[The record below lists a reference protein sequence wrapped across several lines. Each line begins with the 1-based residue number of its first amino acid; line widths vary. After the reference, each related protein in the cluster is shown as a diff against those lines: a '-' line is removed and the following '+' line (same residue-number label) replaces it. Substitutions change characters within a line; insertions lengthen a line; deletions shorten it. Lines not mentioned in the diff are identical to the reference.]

1 MSEITRAAAGLLIA
15 GWAAA
20 GQSVAP
26 PSFEVAS
33 VKQAAPCCA
42 PGQWRESKAGEAR
55 IDFRY
60 VNLKY
65 CIAFAYGVKEF
76 QISGPSWLGEGRFDI
91 VAKAAEGTK
100 HSQLPALM
108 QSLLTERFRMQV
120 HQKPKEFT
128 VVVLSVGKNGPKLQE
143 SPVDPNAPEGAAVG
157 LSMNA
162 NGVGRMEVRR
172 GTMNSLANSLV
183 RVLGRPV
190 VDRTE
195 LTGRYDFELEYSRE
209 DAGAMAMQ
217 TAGGPQPQPSS
228 EFGVSV
234 FAAIQKLGLKLEVQ
248 KVTLDAIVVD
258 QAEKNPTVN

>member
-1 MSEITRAAAGLLIA
+1 MSEMKRVAAVLLIA

-20 GQSVAP
+20 GQGLAP

-33 VKQAAPCCA
+33 VKAAAPCCA
-42 PGQWRESKAGEAR
+42 PGQWRESKAGDDR

-76 QISGPSWLGEGRFDI
+76 QISGPPWMGEARFDI
-91 VAKAAEGTK
+91 VAKAVAGTK
-100 HSQLPALM
+100 HDQLPKLLQAL
-108 QSLLTERFRMQV
+108 LAERFRMQV
-120 HQKPKEFT
+120 HREPKEFS
-128 VVVLSVGKNGPKLQE
+128 VVVLSVGKGGPKLQE
-143 SPVDPNAPEGAAVG
+143 SPVDPNAPAGAAIG

-162 NGVGRMEVRR
+162 NGIGRMEVKR
-172 GTMNSLANSLV
+172 GTMTSLANSLV

-190 VDRTE
+190 VDKTE

-209 DAGAMAMQ
+209 DAGGMAVQ
-217 TAGGPQPQPSS
+217 AAGAPQVQPAS

-234 FAAIQKLGLKLEVQ
+234 FAAIQKLGLKLDVQ
-248 KVTLDAIVVD
+248 KLTLETIVVD
-258 QAEKNPTVN
+258 QAEKVPTEN